1 MAYQLP
7 ELPYALDALEPHI
20 DAATMEIHHGKHHAA
35 YVTNLNA
42 ALDGTEWMDRPID
55 AVISNLEIL
64 PADKQAA
71 VRNNGGGH
79 ANHSLFW
86 TSLSPSGGGEPTGAL
101 GEAVQATFGAFD
113 VLRQQMIDAGIKRFG
128 SGWSWLVWDGTGL
141 AVLSDTEPGLARH
154 GRQDAALRDRR
165 VGARVLPQVPEPP
178 TGVSRGD
185 LERRRLDRDRSP
197 VRGRERL
204 S

>member
-64 PADKQAA
+64 P
-71 VRNNGGGH
+71 
-79 ANHSLFW
+79 
-86 TSLSPSGGGEPTGAL
+86 
-101 GEAVQATFGAFD
+101 
-113 VLRQQMIDAGIKRFG
+113 
-128 SGWSWLVWDGTGL
+128 
-141 AVLSDTEPGLARH
+141 
-154 GRQDAALRDRR
+154 GRQAGGCPQQRRRPREPLALLD
-165 VGARVLPQVPEPP
+165 VALP
-178 TGVSRGD
+178 
-185 LERRRLDRDRSP
+185 ERRRRAYRRSR
-197 VRGRERL
+197 RGGPGHLRCLRRGCD
-204 S
+204 SR